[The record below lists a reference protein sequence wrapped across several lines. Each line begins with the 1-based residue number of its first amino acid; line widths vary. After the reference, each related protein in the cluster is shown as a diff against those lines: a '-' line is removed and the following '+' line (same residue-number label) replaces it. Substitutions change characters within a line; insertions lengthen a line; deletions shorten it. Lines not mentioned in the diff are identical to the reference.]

1 MCDAEIAEEDY
12 EAEMDLYYY
21 VEMQVFHKEITETT
35 DLANQ
40 PVTVRY
46 PKKSA
51 EKGKIYIPSRFWGV
65 SALWLLFPIILW
77 TAFVFTLLNEDM
89 KLEMDWRHRM

>member
-1 MCDAEIAEEDY
+1 MCDSTITEEDY

-21 VEMQVFHKEITETT
+21 VGMHVYNKKVNETT
-35 DLANQ
+35 DLANKSI
-40 PVTVRY
+40 TVRY
-46 PKKSA
+46 PKKHI

-65 SALWLLFPIILW
+65 SVLWLLFPIILW

-89 KLEMDWRHRM
+89 KLEVDWRQRK